1 MLRIKHKGGEKVSK
15 GNYWNLTNGQRVI
28 VRKEETLPGDGTAT
42 YYKASPLIILA
53 AGPVLGLL
61 YAAFLP
67 FIGIAM
73 VMQLLLTKL
82 FAVTVGEVARVSTFN
97 WSPAASFLA
106 GRKHRNKKA
115 EAEKAEEKKEPKT

>member
-1 MLRIKHKGGEKVSK
+1 
-15 GNYWNLTNGQRVI
+15 
-28 VRKEETLPGDGTAT
+28 
-42 YYKASPLIILA
+42 KASPVIILA

-73 VMQLLLTKL
+73 VMQLLLTKI
-82 FAVTVGEVARVSTFN
+82 FAVTVGEVAKVSTFN

-106 GRKHRNKKA
+106 GRKHRNKKT
-115 EAEKAEEKKEPKT
+115 EAEKTEEKKEDKKEPGT